1 MKKLIRPI
9 FLLMG
14 VCLFATEANAQLSS
28 NPDKFLGNITTS
40 WNNDMDTNGRKYHE
54 FWNQV
59 TPENASK
66 WASVQG
72 NRNNF
77 NWGGADKAFNYAKQW
92 GFTHKFHALIW
103 GAQYPDW
110 LPNLPAEE
118 RYQAIV
124 TWFDAVKGHY
134 PNLPLIDVV
143 NEAVWSDASNP
154 HQPGNPMMRESLG
167 GKGKTGYDW
176 LIRAFEMAYE
186 RWPDAILIYND
197 YNSIQW
203 QINQYIDLVTC
214 LRNAGAPIDAYGL
227 QCHELTDIS
236 KSTCESALT
245 RLDNEL
251 KMPMYSTE
259 FDIGTSDDQKQLT
272 QYKNLIPLFW
282 ERDNCAGVTL
292 WGWIYGSTWTTDG
305 NSGLI
310 RDGKERPAMTWLREY
325 MATDA
330 AKNAKSPFPGMVKEA
345 SIYIKPAALKVAKED
360 KLPILVRASMKT
372 KTIEKVE
379 LYAGSDLI
387 ATMTEAPYK
396 AEYIPTTAGT
406 KTLKA
411 VVTTTD
417 GATFE
422 RLSRVTVLS
431 DNTPHT
437 AFQGKRAEVPGIIE
451 AENFDQGA
459 KDVAY
464 HDSDS
469 RNSGDADYRPDAP
482 GVDIIKTGD
491 GYAIGSAKTDE
502 WLDYSVDVKEAGLYS
517 IDIDVAAEKGGL
529 IHFAENTLGN
539 MNFIADIIRIPKTG
553 KADNFETVHIRM
565 TRPLQA
571 GNQIFTLHIDEGE
584 MSIDKITF
592 TPLEIDKTMKIAV
605 TAEEKTIV
613 VDNSTQI
620 TVKATSTSSSI
631 SNVKIYENGMYLTTL
646 TEAPYQFNYTP
657 TTRGTKVISAIATDV
672 DGKESKIA
680 QYTID
685 VKGKRT
691 PYGGDAITLP
701 GIIEAENF
709 DQGGDGLSFHD
720 SDDVDEG
727 NVNYRSDN
735 EGVDIV
741 NGNGSKAIGYT
752 AANEWLEY
760 SVNVTEP
767 GEYILEATVSS
778 GLDGSAFTVRRTKG
792 QSTAT
797 LCKVEVPNTGS
808 WNTYK
813 VVKIDKLNMALDEG
827 EQIIRIIINNAY
839 CNIDKIELKPV
850 STGIDKVTTDRKA
863 GKAYNLKGQQT
874 NANHKGIIILNG
886 KKFVN
891 K

>member
-28 NPDKFLGNITTS
+28 NPDKFLGNITTGGQIDYKGS
-40 WNNDMDTNGRKYHE
+40 DYSGQE
-54 FWNQV
+54 FHTLWNQI
-59 TPENASK
+59 TPENEGK
-66 WASVQG
+66 WGSIEGWTGWQACT
-72 NRNNF
+72 NIY
-77 NWGGADKAFNYAKQW
+77 NYAKNHN
-92 GFTHKFHALIW
+92 FPMKYHALVW
-103 GAQYPDW
+103 GSQYPSR
-110 LPNLPAEE
+110 LENLSAEE

-124 TWFDAVKGHY
+124 TWFNAVKQHY
-134 PNLPLIDVV
+134 PDLPLIDVV
-143 NEAVWSDASNP
+143 NEAVWTDENNP
-154 HQPGNPMMRESLG
+154 HQPGNPMMREALG

-197 YNSIQW
+197 YNTLRW
-203 QINQYIDLVTC
+203 QDNQYIALVQA
-214 LRNAGAPIDAYGL
+214 LRDAGAPIDAYGC
-227 QCHELTDIS
+227 QAHELKGFSLSGLKTADE
-236 KSTCESALT
+236 KLQNA
-245 RLDNEL
+245 L
-251 KMPMYSTE
+251 KMPMYITE
-259 FDIGTSDDQKQLT
+259 YDIQEANDDAQLT
-272 QYKNLIPLFW
+272 NYKNHIPYLW
-282 ERDNCAGVTL
+282 ERDYCAGITL
-292 WGWIYGSTWTTDG
+292 WGYVYGHTWQENT
-305 NSGLI
+305 SGLI
-310 RDGKERPAMTWLREY
+310 KNGQDRPAMTWLRGY
-325 MATDA
+325 METDA

-565 TRPLQA
+565 TRPLQT

-592 TPLEIDKTMKIAV
+592 TPLEIDNTMKIAV

-631 SNVKIYENGMYLTTL
+631 SNVKIYEDGMYLTTL
-646 TEAPYQFNYTP
+646 TEAPYQFNYAP

-672 DGKESKIA
+672 DGKESAIA
-680 QYTID
+680 KYTMT
-685 VKGKRT
+685 VKGKRA
-691 PYGGDAITLP
+691 PYGGDVITLP

-741 NGNGSKAIGYT
+741 RGNDGYAIGYT
-752 AANEWLEY
+752 SSNEEWLEY
-760 SVNVTEP
+760 SVDVKEA
-767 GEYILEATVSS
+767 GEYDYIATASS
-778 GLDGSAFTVRRTKG
+778 GNDNTGFTLSLVNNGRFT
-792 QSTAT
+792 Q
-797 LCKVEVPNTGS
+797 LCKVVVGNTGS
-808 WNTYK
+808 WSTYK
-813 VVKIDKLNMALDEG
+813 TFTGTLSMKLEAG
-827 EQIIRIIINNAY
+827 PQIFRIQISGPY

-874 NANHKGIIILNG
+874 NANHKGIIIMNG